1 MAQYEDFKKFL
12 KEIEKDVDAIQKA
25 KGIKR
30 TFKMSDIF
38 YYASDINVELHKVI
52 QDRIL
57 HYGKSDEELRLL
69 IDEVKNSDISKWM
82 EKSDRESLLNLKI
95 DSNINP
101 YHGVEKVIY
110 KYMREFYG
118 KYFMVK
124 NGEIEDTG
132 LLYYDYENPIES
144 DKKKNYASLYLPVI
158 ITPDGKAY
166 FSATHHEELAGYLN
180 ASGISVKNGVRMII
194 NHKQHNVSVSSMA
207 NFDYTEDSKND
218 KDILLTDAQ
227 ARAIA
232 IVYKTM
238 MNKWSKINPANKMV
252 MYSDIFGCGESKN
265 LSENVCKNLK
275 LLDYA
280 FNGEE
285 FSVRGYQR
293 FLKEQLTQFD
303 FDSEWR

>member
-1 MAQYEDFKKFL
+1 MAQYEDFKNFL
-12 KEIEKDVDAIQKA
+12 KDLEKDVDTIQKS
-25 KGIKR
+25 KGAKR

-38 YYASDINVELHKVI
+38 YYSSDFNIEMHKVI
-52 QDRIL
+52 LDRIL
-57 HYGKSDEELRLL
+57 HYGKSDEELRPL
-69 IDEVKNSDISKWM
+69 IDEVKNSDISKWLDKM
-82 EKSDRESLLNLKI
+82 DRESILNLKI
-95 DSNINP
+95 DGNINP

-118 KYFMVK
+118 KYFKVE
-124 NGEIEDTG
+124 NGEIVDTG
-132 LLYYDYENPIES
+132 LLYYDYDNPTES
-144 DKKKNYASLYLPVI
+144 DKKKNHTSLYLPII

-180 ASGISVKNGVRMII
+180 ASGISVKNSVRMII
-194 NHKQHNVSVSSMA
+194 NHKQHNISVSSMA
-207 NFDYTEDSKND
+207 NFDYTEDSKDD
-218 KDILLTDAQ
+218 KDILLTEEQ

-232 IVYKTM
+232 VVYKTM

-252 MYSDIFGCGESKN
+252 MYSDIFGCGESKGISQNVYRN
-265 LSENVCKNLK
+265 LHMLE
-275 LLDYA
+275 YA
-280 FNGEE
+280 FKGEE